1 MDLKLSRSNLYKEIG
16 IFYLDFE
23 LAERVRLLGRW

>member
-1 MDLKLSRSNLYKEIG
+1 LYKEIG